1 MEEESEITDLAFRTR
16 VVCSQLTRYGN
27 SVFCIELVELLDVVA
42 EINDD
47 LCNARSA
54 TCVLKAVNKAKAV
67 LDKLCI
73 NEGLI

>member
-47 LCNARSA
+47 LNHARTSA
-54 TCVLKAVNKAKAV
+54 LLLERINEAKAV
-67 LDKLCI
+67 LDKLYI
-73 NEGLI
+73 NEG